1 MPTDLLWEGQSYVI
15 GEERGLEQGQRS
27 IVSII
32 LDRKLGKL
40 FIRMEE
46 SIAALDLAKLASF
59 AIAPISSVDFLN

>member
-1 MPTDLLWEGQSYVI
+1 MI

-46 SIAALDLAKLASF
+46 SIAALDLAKLESL
-59 AIAPISSVDFLN
+59 AIALLDFKTIADLEAWLKQN

>member
-1 MPTDLLWEGQSYVI
+1 LPTDLLWEGQSYVI

-40 FIRMEE
+40 P
-46 SIAALDLAKLASF
+46 AKT
-59 AIAPISSVDFLN
+59 AIALLEFRTIDDLKAWLKDS